1 MRRDDQP
8 AITAPERGD
17 PTASPGVPAA
27 APTLEA
33 HAVDDT
39 LVPLLAA
46 HRVPWETL
54 HDRYG
59 PLLAL
64 VHTLIGVVPNCDRYL
79 EIWAPAFRTY
89 NILVPN
95 FLNLPF
101 SVFGVGGAPADVVG
115 MGMYV
120 ASRTAGCPYCSAHS
134 CSFALRRGA
143 SPDKVAQAL
152 VGGTAPFTPGELAA
166 VAVARALAQVPCE
179 LTAAER
185 DELTRCYGPANAE
198 WIVAGVAMMGFLNKF
213 MDAVGV
219 ELEPGV
225 VAETATTLGA
235 GWSAGK
241 AGAGLD
247 AADRRTPSP
256 PPDSVWTKLRIL
268 PHLPAALRLDRRWL
282 RGVPARWPA
291 VGAFLRD
298 RTGHDFPVLARVR
311 HPRVTRSV
319 AAMLREN
326 LDPATT
332 AVGLDVKVLAG
343 VVFAEVVAD
352 RALGA
357 DMRALAATQ
366 GVPEPALEAA
376 RRFAGTGEARDVR
389 DAAESVSSGPDP
401 TGRRGQTRA
410 AHAHAVLVLARAA
423 SPSPAEID
431 AGVVAACRE
440 GGLSAPAVVELVT
453 WLAVLQMLHRLFSYY
468 RAD

>member
-1 MRRDDQP
+1 MSRNHQP
-8 AITAPERGD
+8 T
-17 PTASPGVPAA
+17 PTAID
-27 APTLEA
+27 APSAE
-33 HAVDDT
+33 DT
-39 LVPLLAA
+39 LVPLLAE

-59 PLLAL
+59 PLLEL

-79 EIWAPAFRTY
+79 EIWPPAFRTY

-101 SVFGVGGAPADVVG
+101 TVFGVGGAPADVVG
-115 MGMYV
+115 IGMYV

-143 SPDKVAQAL
+143 SIEKVAQAL
-152 VGGTAPFTPGELAA
+152 VGGTAPFTPGELAT
-166 VAVARALAQVPCE
+166 VAVARSLAQVPCS

-185 DELTRCYGPANAE
+185 DALTGCFGPGDAE
-198 WIVAGVAMMGFLNKF
+198 WIVAGIAMMGFLNKF
-213 MDAVGV
+213 MDAIGV

-225 VAETATTLGA
+225 VAETATTLGP

-241 AGAGLD
+241 AGAALD
-247 AADRRTPSP
+247 PGGRRTPP
-256 PPDSVWTKLRIL
+256 PPRDGVWTKLRIV
-268 PHLPAALRLDRRWL
+268 PYMPAALRLDREWL
-282 RGVPARWPA
+282 RGVPSGWPA
-291 VGAFLRD
+291 IGAFLRD
-298 RTGHDFPVLARVR
+298 STGHDFPVLARLR
-311 HPRVTRSV
+311 HARVSRSV

-357 DMRALAATQ
+357 DVRALAARQ
-366 GVPEPALEAA
+366 GVREPSLDAA
-376 RRFAGTGEARDVR
+376 RRFATTGDELDADEAAASAASGAGPMGPAANGDVAR
-389 DAAESVSSGPDP
+389 A
-401 TGRRGQTRA
+401 RA
-410 AHAHAVLVLARAA
+410 ALLLARAA

-431 AGVVAACRE
+431 AGIVAACRRGE
-440 GGLSAPAVVELVT
+440 LGAPAIIEIVT
-453 WLAVLQMLHRLFSYY
+453 WLAVLQMLHRLSSYH
-468 RAD
+468 RVE